1 VTRFDAEASAVK
13 RLETPSDRR
22 TRRAPGKRSRSR
34 TERKRGRYI
43 QARPARGKP
52 RDVAFDATLR
62 AAAPFQ
68 TRRERRARAISI
80 ERHDIHDKV
89 RVRRAANLILFTI
102 DCSWSM
108 SATARVRATQ
118 EAILSLLADAYQRR
132 DRVGLVT
139 FRGRRARLVLPPTS
153 SVARARRALERVPI
167 GGKTPLGAGLLL
179 SCEVL
184 VRHKQ
189 SHPELRPLLV
199 LLTDAAAN
207 VAVTALSPDEE
218 AHRAARMIRK
228 EGIRSVLIN
237 MENPA
242 LESGLAR
249 ALAEALG
256 APCLTLG
263 ELKGEKLY
271 EVVKKM
277 ARAR

>member
-1 VTRFDAEASAVK
+1 MRSPKGSRRSDAKRSRRSRGSRSRARPRAPRKKNATEDALRQPGKVSPCARPPERPGREGTADFVEPLDRVTRFDAEASAVK

-22 TRRAPGKRSRSR
+22 PRRAPGKRSRSR

-139 FRGRRARLVLPPTS
+139 FRGRRARLVLPPT
-153 SVARARRALERVPI
+153 
-167 GGKTPLGAGLLL
+167 
-179 SCEVL
+179 
-184 VRHKQ
+184 
-189 SHPELRPLLV
+189 
-199 LLTDAAAN
+199 
-207 VAVTALSPDEE
+207 
-218 AHRAARMIRK
+218 
-228 EGIRSVLIN
+228 
-237 MENPA
+237 
-242 LESGLAR
+242 
-249 ALAEALG
+249 
-256 APCLTLG
+256 
-263 ELKGEKLY
+263 
-271 EVVKKM
+271 
-277 ARAR
+277 